1 MKRVF
6 YRQLQLRLHC
16 LEYFIHAP
24 SELKAMPLYR
34 ANSSLSAVS
43 AMSYMVYVYL
53 FLSLEEVLVNVMCN
67 QLLLCMASIE
77 GSRKYATSVVGS
89 KTKSSYVV

>member
-1 MKRVF
+1 
-6 YRQLQLRLHC
+6 
-16 LEYFIHAP
+16 
-24 SELKAMPLYR
+24 
-34 ANSSLSAVS
+34 
-43 AMSYMVYVYL
+43 MSYMVYVYL